1 MKKNERED
9 VLDCVIE
16 TSFKGKD
23 LDNKGKDVDRKRK
36 DLGSII
42 KKDVLNSCNELE
54 RRTDSYEKKEI
65 IKECYQILQNDSIQS
80 FASIISLL
88 AVMVT
93 IISIITEF
101 DGTYKSIIK
110 TAVIAL
116 FVILVLWKLDKISK
130 ENAQFRNNLLAIN
143 LLMYEENE
151 VSLEPKIPSEQNEP
165 KEQSNEKNEG

>member
-23 LDNKGKDVDRKRK
+23 LDNKEK
-36 DLGSII
+36 DLERKNLGSGI
-42 KKDVLNSCNELE
+42 KNDVLNSCNKIE
-54 RRTDSYEKKEI
+54 RYTDSHEKKEI

-88 AVMVT
+88 AIMVT
-93 IISIITEF
+93 TIQLITEF
-101 DGTYKSIIK
+101 EGTCKSIIE
-110 TAVIAL
+110 TVVIAL
-116 FVILVLWKLDKISK
+116 FVISVLWKLDKISK

-151 VSLEPKIPSEQNEP
+151 ISLEPKIPSEQNEP
-165 KEQSNEKNEG
+165 KEQNDEKNEG